1 MKLKSK
7 TLVKDAIILAI
18 AIIILLIDYF
28 LPISSYVVWNIKEFV
43 LLFIVPAAIIYF
55 SKYKLSSFGL
65 NISNFKHSV
74 IYAVVI
80 VIITLP
86 ILVYI
91 SGNPSMQDYYP
102 VWENQSNLLT
112 GETLTLFSFFGLEF
126 FFRGFLLNLTL
137 RHANWKYAVILTTIP
152 YVLIHIGKPFPE
164 LVLSFFA
171 GIVFGYVAYKTK
183 SIMPSLMSHYT
194 IAVILDCLTM

>member
-1 MKLKSK
+1 MKLKRK
-7 TLVKDAIILAI
+7 MLVKDAIILAI

-28 LPISSYVVWNIKEFV
+28 FPVNSYFAWNIKELV
-43 LLFIVPAAIIYF
+43 LLFIIPVTLIYF

-65 NISNFKHSV
+65 NFSNFKRSV

-91 SGNPSMQDYYP
+91 SGNPSVQDYYP
-102 VWENQSNLLT
+102 VWENQSNFLV
-112 GETLTLFSFFGLEF
+112 GEVLTLFVFFGLEF

-137 RHANWKYAVILTTIP
+137 KHINWKYAIILTTIP

-171 GIVFGYVAYKTK
+171 GIIFSYAAYKTK

-194 IAVILDCLTM
+194 IAVILDILTM